1 MAERI
6 GKDFIY
12 AMVFLRGGL
21 VGSLCAINVLELDAG
36 RWLNS
41 WGRTSYTLGLSYAV
55 CLFDLELKAG
65 CG

>member
-1 MAERI
+1 MAKRI
-6 GKDFIY
+6 WKEFIY

-36 RWLNS
+36 RWLDS

-65 CG
+65 SG